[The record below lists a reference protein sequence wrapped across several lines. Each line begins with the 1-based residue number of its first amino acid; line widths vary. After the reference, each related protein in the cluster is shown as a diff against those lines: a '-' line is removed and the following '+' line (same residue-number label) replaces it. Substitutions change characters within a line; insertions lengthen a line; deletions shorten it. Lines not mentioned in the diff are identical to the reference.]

1 MACYLG
7 FQPTDEKDYYF
18 ISYNSEDVGK
28 IGPIVQ
34 KLNDSAVPLWYD
46 YGLEYGE
53 KWEGQI
59 SGKIKDAKAIILFF
73 TKGVLNKKE
82 SYVRKEYDMAT
93 KFYEKKVYVVLLDK
107 INKADV
113 PSDMVPWWMDVEYR
127 HCIDAYESGN
137 IENLCEEIKK
147 AIKFEKK
154 IVTKN
159 NRRISIYND
168 EKSINRDI
176 VKNDYSKIDLNNFII
191 ESFSRQ
197 DENSI
202 HPNAQRKTGKSTD
215 MSISD
220 DTTNLFDLYRKEAK
234 KFEKSG
240 DSRKAI
246 EVYKIA
252 LDVAKKNWEN
262 SRSENTKND
271 FLTVCSALGTLYAV
285 DGDFEESKRYYEGL
299 YDFLKDTFE
308 VKVEDE
314 KQCFA
319 MCCNMLG
326 ALYLKSNYNDKAKAL
341 FKEGIDALDYLKQE
355 STKVKIVK
363 KIKLAEGWLCANS
376 VVGFDDENVLVL
388 GLISYNTQTYTLCV
402 TLPLKNRTIKVYKIE
417 QNGLWEKETNKQVA
431 GIVCYS
437 LLESIENKWFILNMN
452 SKEKN
457 ALILDIMSEIIE
469 MET

>member
-7 FQPTDEKDYYF
+7 FQPTEEKEYYF
-18 ISYNSEDVGK
+18 VSYNSEDVGR
-28 IGPIVQ
+28 ISPIVQ

-53 KWEGQI
+53 KWESEI
-59 SGKIKDAKAIILFF
+59 SVKIKDTKALILFF
-73 TKGVLNKKE
+73 TKGVLSKEE
-82 SYVRKEYDMAT
+82 SYVRKEYDMAI

-113 PSDMVPWWMDVEYR
+113 PSNMVPWWIDVKAR
-127 HCIDAYESGN
+127 HCVDASEFDN
-137 IENLCEEIKK
+137 IEILCEEIKK

-168 EKSINRDI
+168 EKSIKCDI
-176 VKNDYSKIDLNNFII
+176 VKNEYSKTDLNNFII

-197 DENSI
+197 NENSI
-202 HPNAQRKTGKSTD
+202 HPNEQRKTGKSTD
-215 MSISD
+215 VSISE
-220 DTTNLFDLYRKEAK
+220 DTTNLFDSYRKEAQ
-234 KFEKSG
+234 KFEKNG
-240 DSRKAI
+240 DSKKAI
-246 EVYKIA
+246 EIYKKA

-262 SRSENTKND
+262 SKSEKTKND

-376 VVGFDDENVLVL
+376 VVGFDDENVLIL